1 MDSSR
6 VSCNSISFGSHSL
19 PVRSS
24 SVSYFSSSIVGG
36 DKGDELGKDPH
47 RSRLVPKASLA
58 LGSDTPRDHR
68 QYRNVGLPACGVGL
82 DDIRDWR
89 PDEGPE
95 RNRTPHRTSV

>member
-24 SVSYFSSSIVGG
+24 SVSYFSSSMVGG
-36 DKGDELGKDPH
+36 GEGDELGKDPH
-47 RSRLVPKASLA
+47 RSRLVPSASLA

-68 QYRNVGLPACGVGL
+68 QYRNVGLPACGFGF
-82 DDIRDWR
+82 DDIRDRR
-89 PDEGPE
+89 PNEGPDRA
-95 RNRTPHRTSV
+95 RNPVL